1 MSIASPATAEG
12 TPQDLAAEGAVS
24 RADNEW
30 VMLAVL
36 AVLQIAWIALLALGV
51 WFIVS

>member
-1 MSIASPATAEG
+1 MSIASPATAEV
-12 TPQDLAAEGAVS
+12 PPHDVAAEGAVS
-24 RADNEW
+24 RADSEW
-30 VMLAVL
+30 IMLAVL